1 MNRKWSLLLAFILI
15 LVLAVPVQ
23 AAGKCDSTIISV
35 VKDESVTLR
44 AENFPADD
52 TFNVYMGY
60 YGTYGINGYLVSK
73 VTTGDGGNFLAK
85 FYIPDQLKGEDS
97 IAIRLESNTSSKYF
111 AFNFFLNKTATNPSG
126 LTTPTTTTKPGTPD
140 DFPQVNITAFET
152 GQYISFETKY
162 LPAHQRFSVLL
173 KDGASTA
180 TTWYEV
186 NGFESGEG
194 NILNMTVPIP
204 EELRYK
210 VRIAV
215 KLYSLDTGLFCYN
228 LAY

>member
-1 MNRKWSLLLAFILI
+1 MNKKWSLLLAILLI
-15 LVLAVPVQ
+15 LVLVVPTQ
-23 AAGKCDSTIISV
+23 AAVICNSTIISV

-60 YGTYGINGYLVSK
+60 NGTYGVNGYLVSK

-85 FYIPDQLKGEDS
+85 FYIPDQLKGEDI
-97 IAIRLESNTSSKYF
+97 IAIRLESDTNSKYF
-111 AFNFFLNKTATNPSG
+111 AYNFFYNKTATSASG
-126 LTTPTTTTKPGTPD
+126 CTSCTTTTTPHMPD
-140 DFPQVNITAFET
+140 DFPRFEITAFET
-152 GQYISFETKY
+152 GQYISIQTKY
-162 LPAHQRFSVLL
+162 LPAYQRFSVLL

-180 TTWYEV
+180 TQWYEV
-186 NGFESGEG
+186 DGFESGEG
-194 NILNMTVPIP
+194 NILNMTFPIP
-204 EELRYK
+204 EELKYK

-215 KLYSLDTGLFCYN
+215 KLYSLDTGWFYYN